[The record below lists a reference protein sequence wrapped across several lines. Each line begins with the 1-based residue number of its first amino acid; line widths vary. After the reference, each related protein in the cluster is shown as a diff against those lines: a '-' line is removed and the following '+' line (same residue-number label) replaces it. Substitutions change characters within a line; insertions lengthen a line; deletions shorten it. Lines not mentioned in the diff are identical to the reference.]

1 MTEQPKQGK
10 DETPEGYQPTLRLPD
25 HQPHVPAQQP
35 PSPGSETGQEAAS
48 ETGQGA
54 GREPGEPAAQPEPP
68 RQPYTGQQPYGQQP
82 GQPAGQQPYG
92 QQPGQPAGQQ
102 PYGQQPGQPAGQQPY
117 GQQPY
122 GQPALGQSSSPY
134 PPIYGESGRT
144 PYAPGQAA
152 YGQPSPYAQPGSHNA
167 YGQPAYYGVPAAPK
181 SLSIA
186 SMCCG
191 IAALIGFGFF
201 LLPQLAAV
209 ILGHL
214 ALRREPAGRGMAI
227 AGLVMGYVGIALTIL
242 VFVVFGLVV
251 GAARNNG
258 YGA

>member
-25 HQPHVPAQQP
+25 HQSDVPPEQAPPAGQDQGPSATQQF
-35 PSPGSETGQEAAS
+35 
-48 ETGQGA
+48 
-54 GREPGEPAAQPEPP
+54 AQPESP
-68 RQPYTGQQPYGQQP
+68 RQPYTGQQPDTGQQP
-82 GQPAGQQPYG
+82 HVGQQPYT
-92 QQPGQPAGQQ
+92 GQQ
-102 PYGQQPGQPAGQQPY
+102 PYAGQAAPDG
-117 GQQPY
+117 GQYSNPD
-122 GQPALGQSSSPY
+122 
-134 PPIYGESGRT
+134 PPIYGQPG
-144 PYAPGQAA
+144 AP
-152 YGQPSPYAQPGSHNA
+152 YGQPSPYAQPGSPNA
-167 YGQPAYYGVPAAPK
+167 YGQPAYYGAPAAPK

-191 IAALIGFGFF
+191 IAALVGFGFF

-227 AGLVMGYVGIALTIL
+227 AGLVMGYVGIAVTIL
-242 VFVVFGLVV
+242 VLVIFGLVI
-251 GAARNNG
+251 GTARNSG